1 MFETSSD
8 YKHNPVSMR
17 RQPFTHG
24 GMRLVYC
31 FKDSTI
37 PLFVEQSLH
46 ESMRDSDADAKM
58 VAKVSKY
65 SDAWHNSSDIVSAYA
80 KSSAVARF
88 YAHVFNLFVMD
99 TLRWEGRQI
108 ARIIFLECYVYKTEG
123 EATAP
128 APFFVGERFLPGVF
142 RKYNSNHGFVDLDVP
157 DSEVAQAFSHFTFQA
172 SQGEHMV
179 LDLQGV
185 HLDNQQRRRP
195 HLILTDPQ
203 VVSVER
209 SFGPGDLGNEGM
221 RAFFASHRCGTT
233 CKMLGLNRHAWKKGN
248 TKGRKET
255 SSSSTSAGM
264 TMVPVT
270 WSTATASDNSG
281 YSGSIS
287 DLRLAEPPPSPDIK
301 ALAFT
306 SAETSTVAGKLTAA
320 PNKQPQGSSFRAW
333 PEPAVEAGFMNRYAP
348 SFGAKTEGPLS
359 ALMARSGDEGGR
371 PDYDML
377 LQRRV
382 STESIHALPSPNLQK
397 DPAALSVSDTAQEQD
412 GRQKS
417 EKCSVDTSGSVET
430 TSLCSPPSPND
441 SQASTASSRLAT
453 SSQKTVAESQ
463 HNPTPQEV
471 KKSVVYGPG
480 GKKIILSAS
489 CRGHVIAAI
498 AKEFSIPEDEQHL
511 LQESSSQPNVDF
523 YRVEHK
529 MDPRK
534 LRFTQ
539 NSINPAFRDGRPI
552 YDLLNDLNSHNID
565 PLRELEPLDVVWHDG
580 FWRSLS
586 NRRLWAL
593 KHCTMAFSDQPLF
606 VRVRVRQPDAEFRT
620 KGTSTND
627 GVAVLIMQRSR
638 SPSPCAAKVAA
649 AV

>member
-1 MFETSSD
+1 
-8 YKHNPVSMR
+8 
-17 RQPFTHG
+17 
-24 GMRLVYC
+24 
-31 FKDSTI
+31 
-37 PLFVEQSLH
+37 
-46 ESMRDSDADAKM
+46 
-58 VAKVSKY
+58 
-65 SDAWHNSSDIVSAYA
+65 
-80 KSSAVARF
+80 
-88 YAHVFNLFVMD
+88 
-99 TLRWEGRQI
+99 
-108 ARIIFLECYVYKTEG
+108 
-123 EATAP
+123 
-128 APFFVGERFLPGVF
+128 
-142 RKYNSNHGFVDLDVP
+142 
-157 DSEVAQAFSHFTFQA
+157 
-172 SQGEHMV
+172 
-179 LDLQGV
+179 
-185 HLDNQQRRRP
+185 
-195 HLILTDPQ
+195 
-203 VVSVER
+203 
-209 SFGPGDLGNEGM
+209 
-221 RAFFASHRCGTT
+221 
-233 CKMLGLNRHAWKKGN
+233 
-248 TKGRKET
+248 
-255 SSSSTSAGM
+255 
-264 TMVPVT
+264 MVPVT
-270 WSTATASDNSG
+270 WSTATASNNSG

-301 ALAFT
+301 ALALT
-306 SAETSTVAGKLTAA
+306 SAETSTTAGKLTAA
-320 PNKQPQGSSFRAW
+320 PNKQPQGNSFRAW

-359 ALMARSGDEGGR
+359 ALMARSGAEGGR

-382 STESIHALPSPNLQK
+382 STEIIQPLPSPNLQK
-397 DPAALSVSDTAQEQD
+397 DPAASSVSDTAQEQD

-430 TSLCSPPSPND
+430 TSQCSPPSPND

-511 LQESSSQPNVDF
+511 LQESSPQPNVDF

-539 NSINPAFRDGRPI
+539 SSINPAFRDGRPI

-627 GVAVLIMQRSR
+627 GVSVLIMQRSR

>member
-1 MFETSSD
+1 MHFTTKKAKQAMQIFSRAKGCQFTASYGTHFVEGLTAAENLLGRASETPHLLIFSDGRPADGKQMVQFAQQMLHEWPTLRIHAIGFGDGLGFEFLQQLTSLGRGTFAPSSRSVTALHSAFASVTSSITASQTVTASSRKSSAYSFQGRQQPSSGEDALNDSKTKCATLRDVTFETPNQFVWSTSRSLSFQVRRRWFRFKGENFKMFETSSD

-17 RQPFTHG
+17 LQPFTHG

-65 SDAWHNSSDIVSAYA
+65 SDGWHNSSDIVSAYA

-142 RKYNSNHGFVDLDVP
+142 RKYNSNHGFVDLEVP

-248 TKGRKET
+248 AKGRK
-255 SSSSTSAGM
+255 
-264 TMVPVT
+264 
-270 WSTATASDNSG
+270 D
-281 YSGSIS
+281 
-287 DLRLAEPPPSPDIK
+287 
-301 ALAFT
+301 
-306 SAETSTVAGKLTAA
+306 
-320 PNKQPQGSSFRAW
+320 
-333 PEPAVEAGFMNRYAP
+333 
-348 SFGAKTEGPLS
+348 
-359 ALMARSGDEGGR
+359 
-371 PDYDML
+371 
-377 LQRRV
+377 RV
-382 STESIHALPSPNLQK
+382 S
-397 DPAALSVSDTAQEQD
+397 
-412 GRQKS
+412 
-417 EKCSVDTSGSVET
+417 
-430 TSLCSPPSPND
+430 
-441 SQASTASSRLAT
+441 
-453 SSQKTVAESQ
+453 
-463 HNPTPQEV
+463 
-471 KKSVVYGPG
+471 
-480 GKKIILSAS
+480 
-489 CRGHVIAAI
+489 
-498 AKEFSIPEDEQHL
+498 
-511 LQESSSQPNVDF
+511 
-523 YRVEHK
+523 
-529 MDPRK
+529 
-534 LRFTQ
+534 
-539 NSINPAFRDGRPI
+539 
-552 YDLLNDLNSHNID
+552 LN
-565 PLRELEPLDVVWHDG
+565 
-580 FWRSLS
+580 
-586 NRRLWAL
+586 
-593 KHCTMAFSDQPLF
+593 
-606 VRVRVRQPDAEFRT
+606 
-620 KGTSTND
+620 
-627 GVAVLIMQRSR
+627 
-638 SPSPCAAKVAA
+638 
-649 AV
+649 